1 MGEKGKKMS
10 TLEKNEALLRSVAG
24 ERFMEAYEKVKNEEK
39 RNCSVETCDNN
50 QKIICYL
57 RNGRKWRLN
66 SIYDPDHAAEL
77 YAERYG
83 KIRDFAPVCIF
94 GLSDG
99 KAVRRIL
106 ENCNETQPVFI
117 YEPDQEIFVTA
128 MEHFPLN
135 DIFERKQITLVVGGI
150 NDDEMQ
156 RKLSDL
162 VTSQNRTLMTHFIL
176 PNYDIL
182 FTEKCKS
189 HIDLMLYYSK
199 GEAFR
204 KNTEIEIA
212 TRFGDNILHN
222 LPYILRESSV
232 YQIKRSFAKEEFGDA
247 PAIIV
252 SAGPSLD
259 KNIRDLKR
267 AEGKAFIIGV
277 DSALKALV
285 REGIHFQMA
294 ISVDPRKNPGLFSDE
309 RVNRVPYILASYS
322 LPLIAEK
329 NEKRTFFMGGYGF
342 GAFERQMLWKTGKE
356 LEALKTG
363 GSVATE
369 ALSLAFNLGFKNII
383 LVGQDL
389 AFTDGKGHVSGFEKS
404 EAADQAHVKS
414 RVLTEV
420 EAMGGGTV
428 MTDIQMDS
436 YRQWFEMEI
445 DKKKNEVQVYNATEG
460 GARIHGTTELTLRHA
475 IETLCN
481 REIDFDAI
489 VASVPNSFSQEEREI
504 LINEYLTIGSQLEE
518 LEEKMMEGI
527 SSYTRLIELE
537 EKNMQQTV
545 EYKEL
550 IKKISE
556 INHIEDAAPYMEFIK
571 LYAKNQEYEAADDI
585 YVAEELSVAEI
596 AERGKRLL
604 EGYLEGI
611 SQCKE
616 RVEQILM
623 PELKKMTK
631 CKLKHLG

>member
-1 MGEKGKKMS
+1 MNI
-10 TLEKNEALLRSVAG
+10 LEKNEVLLRSLAG
-24 ERFMEAYEKVKNEEK
+24 ERFMETFEKVRKEEK
-39 RNCSVETCDNN
+39 RNCIIETSNNN
-50 QKIICYL
+50 QEIICYL

-83 KIRDFAPVCIF
+83 KIRDYAPVCIF

-99 KAVRRIL
+99 RVVRQIL
-106 ENCNETQPVFI
+106 ENCNGTQPIFI

-128 MEHFPLN
+128 MEHFLLD
-135 DIFERKQITLVVGGI
+135 DIFERKQIALVVGGI
-150 NDDEMQ
+150 NYDEMQ
-156 RKLSDL
+156 RKLSDFI
-162 VTSQNRTLMTHFIL
+162 TSQNRTLMTHFIL
-176 PNYDIL
+176 PNYDVL

-232 YQIKRSFAKEEFGDA
+232 YQIKRAFAKEKFGDT

-259 KNIRDLKR
+259 KNIRDLKK

-285 REGIHFQMA
+285 REEIHFQMA
-294 ISVDPRKNPGLFSDE
+294 ISVDPRKNPELFSDG

-329 NEKRTFFMGGYGF
+329 NEKKIFFMGGYGF
-342 GAFERQMLWKTGKE
+342 GAFERQMIWKTGKE

-389 AFTDGKGHVSGFEKS
+389 AFTEGKGHVSGFEKS

-428 MTDIQMDS
+428 MTDVQMDS

-460 GARIHGTTELTLRHA
+460 GARIHGTTELTLRAA
-475 IETLCN
+475 IEKFCN
-481 REIDFDAI
+481 REIDFDEI
-489 VASVPNSFSQEEREI
+489 VASVPNAFNQEEREI
-504 LINEYLTIGSQLEE
+504 LIREYLALGDRLEE
-518 LEEKMMEGI
+518 LKERITQGI
-527 SSYTRLIELE
+527 SLYARLIELE
-537 EKNMQQTV
+537 NKRMQDTA

-550 IKKISE
+550 IQTISE
-556 INHIEDAAPYMEFIK
+556 INHIEDTAPYMEFIK

-611 SQCKE
+611 SQCRE
-616 RVEQILM
+616 QVEQILI
-623 PELKKMTK
+623 PELKKMI
-631 CKLKHLG
+631 